1 MLKYNIKLT
10 DDSIKQ
16 EKLVWSEKYLAPD
29 LSFVTGV
36 TSQDYHLEKF
46 KRLPLTNSLVD
57 NFNASALLDTENVS
71 RQGYVLISGKTY
83 DANSGSVTDY
93 SIESSGTPIDYKY
106 LFLNGKY
113 YYSHFVYYFEN
124 TEYHKKE
131 MAVVAAK
138 AKNPQRE
145 GETDEAYNARIEG
158 LISSKRLFEI
168 DHWLQVDNNTHIP
181 NDESGIT
188 FSATSEIKI
197 DTVAWIEDGIVNID
211 GHDYFFDREIQTDR
225 NHKGGLKYYED
236 GECLDI
242 SAITKCDDIEFH
254 PFETTSD
261 YINVTKFM
269 LTKDEEINEPFDSVS
284 FCKRFYYVKHKENYL
299 PIRIKTKSGD
309 TAGNIDYY
317 FICDI
322 PNYLLKE
329 KPEPYYETNE
339 FQVYYMGEEY
349 LPTSG
354 AVSGSVSSALT
365 DSITFDILKDTD
377 SYITIENDV
386 FMVDYDI
393 MNSNDSN
400 EIAVYLEGDAS
411 NIALGDRIKFVD
423 ASETAHTQQVY
434 TVDNYDF
441 NENSDTNFII
451 FNSGKYKVEPNICDK
466 VMINGHEYTLS
477 YNNGK
482 IKDKDCLVL
491 IGDEKVPM
499 KISGTTNGAYSA
511 GTLTRYGKIISGNTT
526 SAITANYDIKPYS
539 GITVDNKKY
548 IILDEEISATTNN
561 VTTVSHNYYA
571 TLDRNNEYTF
581 LVEDIIGSSM
591 LVCIPDINA
600 TDFTDD
606 FTQFISKQICKDVVD
621 NKVNMVLYSKNKIF
635 GDKEITEELAFQ
647 ANTNPI
653 SSDAYFNLF
662 DNLELFSKSGYIHI
676 PLLLSNSQGDNML
689 QDDAV
694 ENQYFEDVKKRSINP
709 IVDMEKDVYYP
720 KYIANNK
727 GKYSGSETE
736 FKPIKEIKVNLHFR
750 TRNLD
755 SWKVNEGYNDVS
767 VSGNSD
773 NWFITDFH
781 PYKDI
786 LSDNTKLIDK
796 ETLEPCTN
804 AERAS
809 EILMNTS
816 DLVGLLNFTND
827 DVYYQKS
834 KIAKSF
840 LRFSFYDSID
850 EQKQSLLA
858 TSCVFMDEHKLFKS
872 FIDNS
877 RKNIN
882 DFGYI
887 SEPIMEQVQG
897 GTTFRDAAS
906 GSVTN
911 KVSVMTEY
919 LGKRIDNGD
928 TYLQPTN
935 PYTSFGGTII
945 DDNHRLGSEFI
956 IENKYETDTSSEG
969 FYIYIFRE
977 YSENL
982 MPKPIYMKVEFNHAG
997 IGHTIPFILPMKWK
1011 KMKIN
1016 GVDSRNGKMVPDAPY
1031 TLSSTTEV
1039 ENLKKGV
1046 KLEDIYAQSYIPLYA
1061 VYDFKNKEYAYVF
1074 DSRYVKEDDDDVINL
1089 NLFELKIANDDDTS
1103 DDAKKAKNI
1112 KNQATAVIDINTE
1125 QFNRDEKICDE

>member
-16 EKLVWSEKYLAPD
+16 EKVVWSEKYLAPD
-29 LSFVTGV
+29 LSFVRGV

-46 KRLPLTNSLVD
+46 NRLPLVNSLVD
-57 NFNASALLDTENVS
+57 NFNSSALLDTENVS

-83 DANSGSVTDY
+83 DANSGSVVDY
-93 SIESSGTPIDYKY
+93 SNESSGTPIEYKY

-113 YYSHFVYYFEN
+113 YYSHLVYYFEEVLYM
-124 TEYHKKE
+124 TKE
-131 MAVVAAK
+131 EAVEAAK
-138 AKNPQRE
+138 IKYLE
-145 GETDEAYNARIEG
+145 KTDEEIEE
-158 LISSKRLFEI
+158 LITSKYVFLI
-168 DHWLQVDNNTHIP
+168 DHWLQVDKRTHVP

-188 FSATSEIKI
+188 VPNSNEIKI

-211 GHDYFFDREIQTDR
+211 GHDYFFDREIQTDAS
-225 NHKGGLKYYED
+225 HKGGLKFYED
-236 GECLDI
+236 GDCLLV
-242 SAITKCDDIEFH
+242 SAITECDDIEFH
-254 PFETTSD
+254 PFESTSD

-269 LTKDEEINEPFDSVS
+269 LTKDEEINEPFDNVS

-299 PIRIKTKSGD
+299 PIRIKTNKD
-309 TAGNIDYY
+309 KTTGNVNYY

-329 KPEPYYETNE
+329 NPEPYYETNE
-339 FQVYYMGEEY
+339 FQVYYMGDDY
-349 LPTSG
+349 HPTDEPI
-354 AVSGSVSSALT
+354 SGSVDSALT
-365 DSITFDILKDTD
+365 DSITFDILATTN
-377 SYITIENDV
+377 SYIVIENDI
-386 FMVDYDI
+386 FMVEYDI

-411 NIALGDRIKFVD
+411 NIAVGDRIRFVD

-434 TVDNYDF
+434 TVDSYGF
-441 NENSDTNFII
+441 NEGSDTNFVL
-451 FNSGKYKVEPNICDK
+451 FNGKKYKVEPNICDK
-466 VMINGHEYTLS
+466 VIINEHEYTLK

-482 IKDKDCLVL
+482 VKDKDCLVL

-499 KISGTTNGAYSA
+499 KISGTTNGAYSSGA
-511 GTLTRYGKIISGNTT
+511 LTRYGKIISGDSI

-539 GITVDNKKY
+539 GITVDNKQY
-548 IILDEEISATTNN
+548 IIYTEEIGTD
-561 VTTVSHNYYA
+561 VQYYA
-571 TLDRNNEYTF
+571 ALDRSNEYTF
-581 LVEDIIGSSM
+581 IVEDIIGSSM
-591 LVCIPDINA
+591 LVCRPDINI

-606 FTQFISKQICKDVVD
+606 FNQFISKEICKDVVD
-621 NKVNMVLYSKNKIF
+621 NKIHMVLYSKNKIF
-635 GDKEITEELAFQ
+635 GDKEITEDLAFQ
-647 ANTNPI
+647 ASTNPI
-653 SSDAYFNLF
+653 SSDDYFNLF
-662 DNLELFSKSGYIHI
+662 DNLELFSKNGYIHI
-676 PLLLSNSQGDNML
+676 PLLLNNSQGNNML
-689 QDDAV
+689 QDDVV
-694 ENQYFEDVKKRSINP
+694 ENQFFEDVKKRSINP

-720 KYIANNK
+720 KYIANNN
-727 GKYSGSETE
+727 GEYSGSETE
-736 FKPIKEIKVNLHFR
+736 FRPIKEIRVNLHFR
-750 TRNLD
+750 TRNLN
-755 SWKVNEGYNDVS
+755 SWKVNEGYNDAL

-773 NWFITDFH
+773 NWFVTDFH
-781 PYKDI
+781 PYKDMLPTDGNI
-786 LSDNTKLIDK
+786 LI
-796 ETLEPCTN
+796 
-804 AERAS
+804 
-809 EILMNTS
+809 NTS

-858 TSCVFMDEHKLFKS
+858 TSCVFMDEHRLFKR

-887 SEPIMEQVQG
+887 SEPIMQQQEE
-897 GTTFRDAAS
+897 
-906 GSVTN
+906 GSTIFEDVANGKVTN
-911 KVSVMTEY
+911 RIKVKTEF
-919 LGKRIDNGD
+919 LGKRSDNGD
-928 TYLQPTN
+928 KYLKEDNQYNTQ
-935 PYTSFGGTII
+935 FKGAII
-945 DDNHRLGSEFI
+945 DDSHRLGSEFI
-956 IENKYETDTSSEG
+956 INNKYETDTSSEG

-1031 TLSSTTEV
+1031 TLSATTDIE
-1039 ENLKKGV
+1039 ELKKGI
-1046 KLEDIYAQSYIPLYA
+1046 KLEDVYAQSYIPLYA

-1074 DSRYVKEDDDDVINL
+1074 DSRYVVQDNNDVINL
-1089 NLFELKIANDDDTS
+1089 NLFELKIANDDEAS
-1103 DDAKKAKNI
+1103 DDDRRTVNI
-1112 KNQATAVIDINTE
+1112 KNQATAVIDMNTE